1 MSVRGGRQNIR
12 SQLMLQRKIRLGARP
27 LRLPGAD
34 FAFDCRKLFLPINH
48 RFFMHGRELVE
59 LAALASAHGRV
70 LIRSEGASLPIE
82 GLGQYWSASKCRLDR
97 WRRALKAASPALQ
110 NLPPEISPLERLTLG
125 PADADGPSHN
135 GSLISVLEE
144 ILLSEVLTRVW
155 AALMSAFDERH
166 GQSENAPVAESVLT
180 GHAEARHGALT
191 LLVQGPG
198 VASRDALALNQLRR
212 RAERWTD
219 LLVGHICLE
228 HDVSRFA
235 PNLETAR
242 EFAADLRHHQAWS
255 ADQQAW
261 SIVLASL
268 RAAFR
273 QKISSAPSPNGD
285 LNRQIAAGVLGCL
298 PPELFDA
305 TGLVQSLWMTRISR
319 AADDAQGLISAMF
332 APEPC
337 PAVSRDNP
345 DLSTGLRRK
354 PDRRR

>member
-1 MSVRGGRQNIR
+1 
-12 SQLMLQRKIRLGARP
+12 
-27 LRLPGAD
+27 
-34 FAFDCRKLFLPINH
+34 
-48 RFFMHGRELVE
+48 MHGRELVE
-59 LAALASAHGRV
+59 LAALASAHGLV
-70 LIRSEGASLPIE
+70 LIRGDDASLPIE
-82 GLGQYWSASKCRLDR
+82 GVGQYWSASKCRLDR
-97 WRRALKAASPALQ
+97 WSRALKAPAPPVQ
-110 NLPPEISPLERLTLG
+110 ENLPPETSPLERLTQS
-125 PADADGPSHN
+125 PASAPAPSHN
-135 GSLISVLEE
+135 GSLKSVLEE

-155 AALMSAFDERH
+155 TALMSAFDERH
-166 GQSENAPVAESVLT
+166 GQTENAPVAESVLA

-198 VASRDALALNQLRR
+198 VSSRDALSLNQLRR

-219 LLVGHICLE
+219 LLIGHICLE

-235 PNLETAR
+235 ANPETAR

-255 ADQQAW
+255 ADNQAW
-261 SIVLASL
+261 PIMLASL

-273 QKISSAPSPNGD
+273 QKISSGPSPNGD
-285 LNRQIAAGVLGCL
+285 LNRRIAAGVLACL

-337 PAVSRDNP
+337 PGVSRDSP
-345 DLSTGLRRK
+345 DLASGLRRK

>member
-1 MSVRGGRQNIR
+1 
-12 SQLMLQRKIRLGARP
+12 
-27 LRLPGAD
+27 
-34 FAFDCRKLFLPINH
+34 
-48 RFFMHGRELVE
+48 MHGRELVE
-59 LAALASAHGRV
+59 LAALASAHGLV
-70 LIRSEGASLPIE
+70 LIRNDDASLPIE

-97 WRRALKAASPALQ
+97 WSRALKAAVPSA
-110 NLPPEISPLERLTLG
+110 PEISTPEISRLERLTQSPDG
-125 PADADGPSHN
+125 AAAPSYDA
-135 GSLISVLEE
+135 SLKSVLEE

-155 AALMSAFDERH
+155 TALMAAFDERH
-166 GQSENAPVAESVLT
+166 GQTENAPVAESVLA

-198 VASRDALALNQLRR
+198 VSSRDALALNQLRR

-235 PNLETAR
+235 ANPETAR

-255 ADQQAW
+255 ADNQAW
-261 SIVLASL
+261 PIMLASL

-273 QKISSAPSPNGD
+273 QKSSSASPNGD
-285 LNRQIAAGVLGCL
+285 LNQRIAAGVLACL

-337 PAVSRDNP
+337 PGVNRDNP
-345 DLSTGLRRK
+345 DLASELRRK